1 MCIFSLVFT
10 TCTSYNARDT
20 MNILPLII
28 PAICALSLCTGC
40 VPHKLTPQE
49 ETEYA
54 RYAQHLASIAPPLRS
69 AATQAAEISGEF
81 YDVRT
86 KETTRVPMS
95 EEEQAV
101 VRRLFAAVES
111 SPLLP
116 PADWY
121 EYMQYKR
128 GMIHPSPPPCF
139 CSIVFLA
146 ADGTKLASNGLFE
159 SPWTDICDKKKLD
172 SYREFKDGSDPG
184 DEINGRYIPQ
194 LFAEEE
200 LIRQFNSLP
209 VMDKLKQMAA
219 DCYAGR

>member
-1 MCIFSLVFT
+1 MCLFSLVFT

-20 MNILPLII
+20 MKILPLII
-28 PAICALSLCTGC
+28 PAICAFFLCTGC
-40 VPHKLTPQE
+40 APHKLTPQE

-54 RYAQHLASIAPPLRS
+54 RYAQKHGSIAARLRT

-86 KETTRVPMS
+86 KETTRIPMS
-95 EEEQAV
+95 REEQDA
-101 VRRLFAAVES
+101 VRRLFSTVVP

-121 EYMQYKR
+121 EYKQYKR

-200 LIRQFNSLP
+200 YIRQFKNLP
-209 VMDKLKQMAA
+209 VMNKLRQMAD
-219 DCYAGR
+219 DCYARH

>member
-1 MCIFSLVFT
+1 
-10 TCTSYNARDT
+10 
-20 MNILPLII
+20 
-28 PAICALSLCTGC
+28 
-40 VPHKLTPQE
+40 
-49 ETEYA
+49 
-54 RYAQHLASIAPPLRS
+54 
-69 AATQAAEISGEF
+69 
-81 YDVRT
+81 
-86 KETTRVPMS
+86 MS
-95 EEEQAV
+95 REEQDA
-101 VRRLFAAVES
+101 VRRLFSTVVP

-121 EYMQYKR
+121 EYKQYKR

-200 LIRQFNSLP
+200 YIRQFKNLP
-209 VMDKLKQMAA
+209 VMNKLRQMAD
-219 DCYAGR
+219 DCYARH